1 MLTNKLYQKPTENA
15 MNVLKLIGQIF
26 KPATELIDNLH
37 TSEEEK
43 LQQKAVLLDLQTKFL
58 IKGLEF
64 EQEQL
69 KAKAEII
76 KAEAGSQSWL
86 ARSWRPIT
94 MLSFL
99 VMLLAYWFGLVDV
112 SERIS
117 DEIMG
122 EVFTLLQIGLGG
134 YIVSRGAEKIVPG
147 VLTAMKQKD
156 KV

>member
-1 MLTNKLYQKPTENA
+1 MPTNKLYQKLTGNA

-26 KPATELIDNLH
+26 QPATELIDNLH

-69 KAKAEII
+69 KARASII
-76 KAEAGSQSWL
+76 TAEAKSESWIT
-86 ARSWRPIT
+86 RSWRPIT
-94 MLSFL
+94 MLAF
-99 VMLLAYWFGLVDV
+99 VGAILAYWFGLTPESLNEEHVGD
-112 SERIS
+112 
-117 DEIMG
+117 M
-122 EVFTLLQIGLGG
+122 FTLVQIGVGG
-134 YIVSRGAEKIVPG
+134 YIASRGAEKIVPG
-147 VLTAMKQKD
+147 MLTAMKQKD

>member
-1 MLTNKLYQKPTENA
+1 MPTNKLYQKPTENA

-26 KPATELIDNLH
+26 QPATELIDNLH

-69 KAKAEII
+69 KARASII
-76 KAEAGSQSWL
+76 TAEAKSESWIT
-86 ARSWRPIT
+86 RSWRPIT
-94 MLSFL
+94 MLAF
-99 VMLLAYWFGLVDV
+99 VGAILAYWFGLTPESLNEEHVGD
-112 SERIS
+112 
-117 DEIMG
+117 M
-122 EVFTLLQIGLGG
+122 FTLVQIGVGG
-134 YIVSRGAEKIVPG
+134 YIASRGAEKIVPG
-147 VLTAMKQKD
+147 MLTAMKQKD